1 MMRLGLRGQFN
12 LLLLATALALLAV
25 FAIGALTAS
34 RAVDAVLR
42 QNEQARDQAARQALA
57 ERGGQLAGLLADAL
71 TNPIYY
77 TDLLAMR
84 EVVRSALV
92 QPDVRY
98 VRVYDRLGR
107 VLHDG
112 SEDIPGYGQP
122 MDDPLATSLIGATT
136 ARVQWDA
143 TVVDAAAPVAIG
155 ELLLGGVRV
164 GLALERMDRMVAQE
178 AAAARERMQQGVTS
192 IGQMLLLGLS
202 VLILWVVLAGE
213 WLRRRLVRPIR
224 RLAALAVRIENGE
237 HVESG
242 LGTGRQDEVGDL
254 ARAFDHMSLSLMR
267 HHAEI
272 HQLAY
277 GDTLTGLPNRRM
289 FRQLLDEAVSVHPQ
303 TGIGF
308 ALLFADVD
316 DFKRI
321 NDTLGHDAGDQVLVE
336 LVRRLERALLGASWG
351 QGIRARLARL
361 GGDEFV
367 ALVSAADTRSAGER
381 VAAAMLA
388 QLQQPFQVAGKSL
401 RIGLSI
407 GLTRFPEDGLSS
419 RLLLKQGD
427 LAMYQAKQQG
437 KQRFQFYSGQ
447 LTEVA
452 EQRLELESEL
462 RHALAAGTLDL
473 HYQPI
478 HRFAD
483 QRLVG
488 AEALLRWRHPTHGLV
503 PPSVFIPVA
512 ERCGLADELGDWVI
526 GRSIRDCA
534 AWQAELPGIW
544 VAVNVS
550 GRQLQRPLLASV
562 LSDTLAEHRLAAAL
576 VHVELTESSL
586 VHDEEQAFAL
596 LGELRESGVEV
607 WLDDFGTGFSA
618 LSHLRRAR
626 VDGVK
631 IDRSFVADILRD
643 SEDLALCSAIIAMA
657 HSLGIG
663 VVAEGVENEAQW
675 TLLRERGCD
684 MAQGF
689 LMSPAVSAEALLQTA
704 KAASARSPGTG

>member
-1 MMRLGLRGQFN
+1 MMRLGLRAQFD
-12 LLLLATALALLAV
+12 LLLLGTVLALLGVFLLGAV
-25 FAIGALTAS
+25 S
-34 RAVDAVLR
+34 AVRSIDVVLR
-42 QNEQARDQAARQALA
+42 QHEAALHDAGRQALA
-57 ERGGQLAGLLADAL
+57 ERGQQLAGLLADAL

-92 QPDVRY
+92 QADVRY

-107 VLHDG
+107 ILHDG
-112 SEDIPGYGQP
+112 SDDIPDYGQP
-122 MDDPLATSLIGATT
+122 MDDPLAPGLIGSTRS
-136 ARVQWDA
+136 RVQWD
-143 TVVDAAAPVAIG
+143 TSVVDAAAPVMIG
-155 ELLLGGVRV
+155 ELLLGGVRI
-164 GLALERMDRMVAQE
+164 GLALERTDRKVAQE
-178 AAAARERMQQGVTS
+178 SAEARERMRQGLLS
-192 IGQMLLLGLS
+192 IGRMLLLGLVLLS
-202 VLILWVVLAGE
+202 VWILVVGE
-213 WLRRRLVRPIR
+213 WMRRRLVAPVRI
-224 RLAALAVRIENGE
+224 LAAQAARIEQGE
-237 HVESG
+237 HAESG
-242 LGTGRQDEVGDL
+242 LGAGREDEIGEL
-254 ARAFDHMSLSLMR
+254 ARAFDHMSLSLKR
-267 HHAEI
+267 YHAEI

-289 FRQLLDEAVSVHPQ
+289 FRQLLDETIAAHPD
-303 TGIGF
+303 TGEGF
-308 ALLFADVD
+308 ALLFADLD

-336 LVRRLERALLGASWG
+336 LVQRLERALLSASWG

-367 ALVSAADTRSAGER
+367 ALVIARDTRTAGER

-388 QLQQPFQVAGKSL
+388 QLQQPFEIAGKSL
-401 RIGLSI
+401 KIGLSI

-447 LTEVA
+447 LTEAA
-452 EQRLELESEL
+452 EQRLELENEL

-483 QRLVG
+483 QQLVG
-488 AEALLRWRHPTHGLV
+488 AEALLRWRHPVHGLV

-526 GRSIRDCA
+526 ARAVRDCA
-534 AWQAELPGIW
+534 RWQAALPGVW

-550 GRQLQRPLLASV
+550 GRQLQRPLLSSV
-562 LSDTLAEHRLAAAL
+562 LSSTLGEQGLAAAL

-586 VHDEEQAFAL
+586 VHDEDQAFAL

-675 TLLRERGCD
+675 ALLRERGCD
-684 MAQGF
+684 LAQGF
-689 LMSPAVSAEALLQTA
+689 LMSAAVCADELL
-704 KAASARSPGTG
+704 RLNRRNG

>member
-1 MMRLGLRGQFN
+1 MRIGLRAQFN
-12 LLLLATALALLAV
+12 LLLLATTLALFGVFLLGAV
-25 FAIGALTAS
+25 TAG
-34 RAVDAVLR
+34 RAVDEVLR
-42 QNEQARDQAARQALA
+42 QHEQALEDAGRQSLA
-57 ERGGQLAGLLADAL
+57 ERGTQLAGLLADAL

-84 EVVRSALV
+84 EVVRSAMV

-98 VRVYDRLGR
+98 VRVYDHLGR
-107 VLHDG
+107 ILHDG
-112 SEDIPGYGQP
+112 SDDIPDYGQP
-122 MDDPLATSLIGATT
+122 MDDPMAPGLIGSIRP
-136 ARVQWDA
+136 RVQWDA
-143 TVVDAAAPVAIG
+143 QVVDAAAPVRIG
-155 ELLLGGVRV
+155 ELLLGGVRI
-164 GLALERMDRMVAQE
+164 GLALDRTDQKVARE
-178 AAAARERMQQGVTS
+178 AAEARERMRQGLAS
-192 IGQMLLLGLS
+192 IGQTLLLGLL
-202 VLILWVVLAGE
+202 VLSGWVLLVGE
-213 WLRRRLVRPIR
+213 WIRRRLVGPVRA
-224 RLAALAVRIENGE
+224 LAAQAARIEHGE

-242 LGTGRQDEVGDL
+242 IGAGREDEIGEL
-254 ARAFDHMSLSLMR
+254 ARAFDHMSLSLKR
-267 HHAEI
+267 YHAEI

-289 FRQLLDEAVSVHPQ
+289 FRQLLDEAVAAHPQ
-303 TGIGF
+303 TGEGF
-308 ALLFADVD
+308 ALLFADID

-336 LVRRLERALLGASWG
+336 LVQRLERALLGASWG

-367 ALVSAADTRSAGER
+367 ALVIAGDTRIAGER

-388 QLQQPFQVAGKSL
+388 QLQQPFEIAGKSL

-452 EQRLELESEL
+452 EQRLELENEL
-462 RHALAAGTLDL
+462 RQALAADALDL

-478 HRFAD
+478 HRFSD
-483 QRLVG
+483 QALVG
-488 AEALLRWRHPTHGLV
+488 AEALLRWRHPKHGLV

-526 GRSIRDCA
+526 ARAIRDCA
-534 AWQAELPGIW
+534 AWQVQLPGVW

-550 GRQLQRPLLASV
+550 GRQLQRPLLSSV
-562 LSDTLAEHRLAAAL
+562 LSSTLAEHRLPAAL

-663 VVAEGVENEAQW
+663 VVAEGVENETQW
-675 TLLRERGCD
+675 QLLRDRRCD
-684 MAQGF
+684 LAQGF
-689 LMSPAVSAEALLQTA
+689 LMSAAMSPAELMRF
-704 KAASARSPGTG
+704 AARHQGRGG

>member
-1 MMRLGLRGQFN
+1 MRVGLRGQFD
-12 LLLLATALALLAV
+12 LLLLGTALALLGVFLLGAV
-25 FAIGALTAS
+25 TAG
-34 RAVDAVLR
+34 RAFDAVLR
-42 QNEQARDQAARQALA
+42 QHEAALQEAGRQALA
-57 ERGGQLAGLLADAL
+57 ERGTQLADLLADAL

-77 TDLLAMR
+77 TDLQAMHG
-84 EVVRSALV
+84 VVRSALV

-107 VLHDG
+107 ILHDG
-112 SEDIPGYGQP
+112 SDDIPDYGQP
-122 MDDPLATSLIGATT
+122 MSDPLAPKLIGSTQS
-136 ARVQWDA
+136 RVQWDA
-143 TVVDAAAPVAIG
+143 SVVDAAAPVMIG
-155 ELLLGGVRV
+155 DLLLGGVRI
-164 GLALERMDRMVAQE
+164 GLALERMNQKVARE
-178 AAAARERMQQGVTS
+178 STEARERMRQGLSAVAHV
-192 IGQMLLLGLS
+192 LLLGLVILS
-202 VLILWVVLAGE
+202 GWVLLVGE
-213 WLRRRLVRPIR
+213 WIRRRLVGPVRAM
-224 RLAALAVRIENGE
+224 AAQVARIEHGE

-242 LGTGRQDEVGDL
+242 LGAGREDEIGEL
-254 ARAFDHMSLSLMR
+254 ARAFDHMSLSLKR
-267 HHAEI
+267 YHAEI

-289 FRQLLDEAVSVHPQ
+289 FRQLLDEAVAAHPAS
-303 TGIGF
+303 GEGF
-308 ALLFADVD
+308 ALLFADID

-336 LVRRLERALLGASWG
+336 LVQRLERALLSASWG

-367 ALVSAADTRSAGER
+367 ALVMAADTRVAGER

-388 QLQQPFQVAGKSL
+388 QLQQPFEIAGKSL
-401 RIGLSI
+401 KIGLSI

-447 LTEVA
+447 LTEAA
-452 EQRLELESEL
+452 EQRLELENEL

-483 QRLVG
+483 QQLVG
-488 AEALLRWRHPTHGLV
+488 AEALLRWRHPVHGLV

-526 GRSIRDCA
+526 ARAVRDCA
-534 AWQAELPGIW
+534 RWQAALPGVW

-550 GRQLQRPLLASV
+550 GRQLQRPLLSSV
-562 LSDTLAEHRLAAAL
+562 LSSTLGEQGLAAAL

-675 TLLRERGCD
+675 ALLRERGCD
-684 MAQGF
+684 LAQGF
-689 LMSPAVSAEALLQTA
+689 LMSAAVCADELL
-704 KAASARSPGTG
+704 RLNRRNG